1 MKKNLCVM
9 TILAVLAVGCV
20 KEQQPE
26 AGNLAEGQKVTT
38 LSVSVDQTKVAV
50 SEIDG
55 LCQWQEGDQIAMW
68 FTTGTETTGEGET
81 AKTVDVGTKV
91 VFTYSKT
98 VEDGRAS
105 FITTDEIP
113 AEYTTVKV
121 AHPVDAIMD
130 HGVLQLVKSY
140 VYNVESV
147 PVYVRAESKDL
158 TAENSPITVDEDGN
172 FSTSLTHNASIMKFT
187 LHDIPAY
194 AAGLVVET
202 KRTNGNSIIV
212 TTKFPY
218 KTGYIADPSDN
229 SNDIVL
235 YSPVAHSSYP
245 YQVYLVDGNNNLI
258 EGSNKYFKSTAENLL
273 GYGDYIKMPTIDFNK
288 AELRKDYIMVMGVKW
303 AKGNLCYKS
312 GNSVEGF
319 QPGWGLKA
327 NQWDYAGY
335 NVSENTVLN
344 NIYTYDP
351 DKPTEM
357 RVTRNSSEFEH
368 FNWGG
373 IGKWAYDKENYIKP
387 TSTSFDL
394 SGKLYSDESGTT
406 ELTGEA
412 RFASEGEDAPSI
424 YGDLAFWATKGKFK
438 IPTNAEM
445 KSIHNEGSKIY
456 GWYEADG
463 FKVYGWLIR
472 TPDLG
477 YTRQEDAAAN
487 GNRKFTD
494 ADLETGI
501 FLVCGGRVAN
511 SNSDCVIGQRTEGE
525 YRNATFIKKVAEGA
539 EIYSGKTA
547 ERDMYYAQYYGM
559 PSTSVAKIYTN
570 IGAKERPGNKGNDA
584 FDAAAGFMIRPVLA
598 E

>member
-68 FTTGTETTGEGET
+68 FKTGTETTGEGET

-147 PVYVRAESKDL
+147 PVYVRAESEDL

-245 YQVYLVDGNNNLI
+245 YQVYLVDGNNDLI

-288 AELRKDYIMVMGVKW
+288 AELRKDYIMLWGVKW
-303 AKGNLCYKS
+303 AKGNLRYDA
-312 GNSVEGF
+312 NVTADGF
-319 QPGWGLKA
+319 QTGWSLTA
-327 NQWDYAGY
+327 DQWDYIGY
-335 NVSENTVLN
+335 DVASSVVDGDE
-344 NIYTYDP
+344 YKYDAETA
-351 DKPTEM
+351 TEM
-357 RVTRNSSEFEH
+357 RVACTSSRFEH

-373 IGKWAYDKENYIKP
+373 IGKWSYDNTNYLKASPADQEKCI
-387 TSTSFDL
+387 
-394 SGKLYSDESGTT
+394 SGKIYSDQGGTAEVSGN
-406 ELTGEA
+406 A
-412 RFASEGEDAPSI
+412 RFASEGDSEPAL
-424 YGDLAFWATKGKFK
+424 YGDLAFWASKGKYRVPSYDDMTSIHDQVSK
-438 IPTNAEM
+438 IP
-445 KSIHNEGSKIY
+445 
-456 GWYEADG
+456 GWYVSNG
-463 FKVYGWLIR
+463 FKVWGYLFR
-472 TPDLG
+472 NPELG
-477 YTRQEDAAAN
+477 YDRNSDATTN
-487 GNRKFTD
+487 GNREFSA
-494 ADLETGI
+494 ADLETGM
-501 FLVCGGRVAN
+501 FLPCGGRAAESDADIIINQRTQLAYWASLYKRQNSSGTKYYSVYY
-511 SNSDCVIGQRTEGE
+511 SNSPS
-525 YRNATFIKKVAEGA
+525 IKR
-539 EIYSGKTA
+539 IDSW
-547 ERDMYYAQYYGM
+547 
-559 PSTSVAKIYTN
+559 
-570 IGAKERPGNKGNDA
+570 NKSNSA
-584 FDAAAGFMIRPVLA
+584 WSCACGFMIRPVLA